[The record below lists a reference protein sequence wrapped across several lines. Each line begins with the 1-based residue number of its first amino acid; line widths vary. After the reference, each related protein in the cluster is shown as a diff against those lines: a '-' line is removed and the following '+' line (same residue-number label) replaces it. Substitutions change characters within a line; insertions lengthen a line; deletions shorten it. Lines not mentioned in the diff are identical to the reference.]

1 MTSQPAALDKKMN
14 TESFRAEVI
23 EFLDNHVPDEV
34 WEGVAKTTSYFPPF
48 TAIMTMHKLLAS
60 KGWSV
65 VGWPQEHGGPG
76 WSEQQRHVFCEEYC
90 KRGLPMMVPQSVNMV
105 APALMEFGTPEQ
117 KAKYLPRIISGEDSW
132 CQGYSEPNAG
142 SDLVALQCKAVSD
155 GDDYLI
161 NGQKIWTTWAFEV
174 NKMFLLVRTSSEGK
188 PQQGITFLLLDQ
200 MDLPGMEVR
209 PIIGLDGFPEQA
221 EVFFNNVRVPKSQVL
236 GIEDQGWT
244 VAKYLLE
251 HERSGGGA
259 AQFVLEREF
268 DWLMSLASEVDTGLG
283 EKLINDAV
291 FKHKVAELMVD
302 LKCLAASENYL
313 REIGPHHPDAAPMAS
328 AIKLES
334 MDLTQHLAE
343 LALETCG
350 SLALIDQREALTMG
364 SQKSPIGPAV
374 MLTVMAKYLN
384 HRACSIYG
392 GSHQVQ
398 REILSKLVLMK

>member
-1 MTSQPAALDKKMN
+1 MAPQSPDLQHNVDIN
-14 TESFRAEVI
+14 GFRAEVI
-23 EFLDNHVPDEV
+23 DFLDNNIPDEV
-34 WEGVAKTTSYFPPF
+34 WEGVDKTTSYFPPF

-65 VGWPQEHGGPG
+65 VGWPEEHGGPG
-76 WSEQQRHVFCEEYC
+76 WSETQRHVFCEEYC

-117 KAKYLPRIISGEDSW
+117 KAKYLPRIISGDDSW

-161 NGQKIWTTWAFEV
+161 TGQKIWTTWAFEV
-174 NKMFLLVRTSSEGK
+174 NRMFLLVRTSNEGK
-188 PQQGITFLLLDQ
+188 PQQGITFLLLDR

-221 EVFFNNVRVPKSQVL
+221 EVFFDNVRVPKSQTL
-236 GIEDQGWT
+236 GVEDKGWT

-259 AQFVLEREF
+259 GQFMLKREI
-268 DWLMSLASEVDTGLG
+268 DWLMTLAGDIDDGFGGQLSD
-283 EKLINDAV
+283 DAV
-291 FKHKVAELMVD
+291 FKSKVAELTVD

-313 REIGPHHPDAAPMAS
+313 RKVGSHHPDSASMAS

-334 MDLTQHLAE
+334 MDLTQHVAE
-343 LALETCG
+343 LALEVCG
-350 SLALIDQREALTMG
+350 SFALADQREALTMG
-364 SQKSPIGPAV
+364 SQRKSVGPAS